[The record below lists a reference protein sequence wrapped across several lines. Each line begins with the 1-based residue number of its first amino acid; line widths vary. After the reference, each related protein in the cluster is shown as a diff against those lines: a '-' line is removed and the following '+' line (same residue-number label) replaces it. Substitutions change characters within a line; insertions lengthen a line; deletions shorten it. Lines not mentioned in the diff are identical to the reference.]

1 MDKKLLFQDLVD
13 ALSESGEI
21 RKKEADE
28 FLKVFFDLLEDG
40 LLNEKL
46 VKINNLGTFKLIE
59 AEARNSVDVNTGES
73 FLIKEHF
80 KISFTPDQVLKDAVN
95 KPFSAFEPVESNITD
110 DNTTNSVI
118 AEDEDPEIPQKPSLS
133 PKERICEHNTEHT
146 IENLKYNTVYS
157 GEAQKIECDCKILQN
172 VEPVSDKNLNGIRI
186 SETGIIYDYDSDVP
200 DITYY
205 NKEDEH
211 KEFKTNNDV
220 SENCI
225 INEID
230 SDIPDIEIEQTNSLL
245 ISTEEYQL
253 TPDISI
259 EEQRSFISDT
269 EEPQLISKDN
279 INRKQRL
286 IIIGKRTRF
295 IFFSIICIIGILIL
309 IWSIISNLEVQKDI
323 DQKNKIKEL
332 YLKEQSVKKSPVSTD
347 SVTGVQEDS
356 LKTKKDTIIQK
367 KNKEAIISDKQV
379 EIETKKT
386 ESTKQNIVNKNILP
400 KTIIIHPG
408 ERLLDLSKKYYGNS
422 VFWVYIYLDNKNVIS
437 DPNNVVVG
445 TKILISKPDP
455 SKINSNDPVS
465 IDKAK
470 KLQSSIFSEF
480 KTVN

>member
-21 RKKEADE
+21 KKKEADE
-28 FLKVFFDLLEDG
+28 FLKVFFDLLENG

-95 KPFSAFEPVESNITD
+95 KPFSAFEPVESTITD
-110 DNTTNSVI
+110 ENTTLNS
-118 AEDEDPEIPQKPSLS
+118 EDENLELPHTQSLLQNE
-133 PKERICEHNTEHT
+133 KICEQNTAFPIGNMRSEAA
-146 IENLKYNTVYS
+146 YS
-157 GEAQKIECDCKILQN
+157 GEDQIIENYPEAKLNEVAGSNKIIFDNE
-172 VEPVSDKNLNGIRI
+172 I
-186 SETGIIYDYDSDVP
+186 SETGINSNYDSDAP
-200 DITYY
+200 EILDQ
-205 NKEDEH
+205 NKKDGLE
-211 KEFKTNNDV
+211 KNG
-220 SENCI
+220 I
-225 INEID
+225 INEISENCVVDEAD
-230 SDIPDIEIEQTNSLL
+230 SDIPDFVFSQEDSPLK
-245 ISTEEYQL
+245 SSEEYKENTAL
-253 TPDISI
+253 TDENQKSFLSKK
-259 EEQRSFISDT
+259 EETQYVSED
-269 EEPQLISKDN
+269 KVDG
-279 INRKQRL
+279 KQRL
-286 IIIGKRTRF
+286 IITGKRTRL
-295 IFFSIICIIGILIL
+295 IFFSIICIIGILIVV
-309 IWSIISNLEVQKDI
+309 WSIISNLEVQKEI

-332 YLKEQSVKKSPVSTD
+332 YIKEQTVKKEPVLTD
-347 SVTGVQEDS
+347 SITKEQKDS
-356 LKTKKDTIIQK
+356 LSTKKDTITQN
-367 KNKEAIISDKQV
+367 KNKEAVITDKQSGV
-379 EIETKKT
+379 ENKKT

-408 ERLLDLSKKYYGNS
+408 ERLLDLSKKYYGSS

-455 SKINSNDPVS
+455 SKINSDNPVL

>member
-28 FLKVFFDLLEDG
+28 FLKAFFDLLENG

-46 VKINNLGTFKLIE
+46 VKISNLGTFKLIE

-95 KPFSAFEPVESNITD
+95 KPFSAFEPVETNITD
-110 DNTTNSVI
+110 DNTANNIIV
-118 AEDEDPEIPQKPSLS
+118 EDEDFELPQTQSLFQRD
-133 PKERICEHNTEHT
+133 KINEQNTELSINNMRSEAVYGGEDQL
-146 IENLKYNTVYS
+146 IENDPEAVLNTASVT
-157 GEAQKIECDCKILQN
+157 
-172 VEPVSDKNLNGIRI
+172 DKNIDENEI
-186 SETGIIYDYDSDVP
+186 SETGLNFNFDSDAP
-200 DITYY
+200 EIIDQ
-205 NKEDEH
+205 NKKDEY
-211 KEFKTNNDV
+211 E
-220 SENCI
+220 I
-225 INEID
+225 INEISENCVVDEAD
-230 SDIPDIEIEQTNSLL
+230 SDIPEIAFSQDNSFL
-245 ISTEEYQL
+245 ISSEEYQKTATL
-253 TPDISI
+253 PDENQKSFKSDK
-259 EEQRSFISDT
+259 EEMPFLAED
-269 EEPQLISKDN
+269 K

>member
-28 FLKVFFDLLEDG
+28 FLKAFFDLLENG

-110 DNTTNSVI
+110 DNTANNVI
-118 AEDEDPEIPQKPSLS
+118 AEDEDFELPQTQFLLQSDKIG
-133 PKERICEHNTEHT
+133 EQNTELPIVNMRSEAAYSEEDQIIKNEPEAVLNAESVT
-146 IENLKYNTVYS
+146 GKDFDEN
-157 GEAQKIECDCKILQN
+157 E
-172 VEPVSDKNLNGIRI
+172 I
-186 SETGIIYDYDSDVP
+186 SETGINFYYDSDAP
-200 DITYY
+200 EILDH
-205 NKEDEH
+205 NKKDEH
-211 KEFKTNNDV
+211 EKYEIFNDI

-225 INEID
+225 VDEVD
-230 SDIPDIEIEQTNSLL
+230 SDIPDIEISQNNSIL
-245 ISTEEYQL
+245 ISSEEYQEITVL
-253 TPDISI
+253 PG
-259 EEQRSFISDT
+259 ENQKSFISDK
-269 EEPQLISKDN
+269 EETQFISEDKTKRRQKLIK
-279 INRKQRL
+279 
-286 IIIGKRTRF
+286 IGKRTRF
-295 IFFSIICIIGILIL
+295 IFFSIICIIGILIVV
-309 IWSIISNLEVQKDI
+309 WSIFSNLQVQKEI

-332 YLKEQSVKKSPVSTD
+332 YLKEQAVNKSPVSTD
-347 SVTGVQEDS
+347 SIAEVQKDS
-356 LKTKKDTIIQK
+356 LSTKKDTITQNN
-367 KNKEAIISDKQV
+367 NKEAVITDKQSGV
-379 EIETKKT
+379 ENKKT

-400 KTIIIHPG
+400 KTIVIHPG
-408 ERLLDLSKKYYGNS
+408 ERLLDLSKKYYGSS

-455 SKINSNDPVS
+455 SKINPNDPVL